1 MYILFILYIYHYITI
16 YQYVYI
22 HCIVYQYVLY
32 HYIYQY
38 VYIITS
44 LYITIGV
51 YIYIQCIVLWHIHA
65 YPCVPLILTM
75 CTSVKTL
82 VWNVSAAFLPQ
93 IRTAL
98 GLHFSREPSSLTPR
112 YCTKPWF
119 LLERKKNGS
128 DMFHVHNQH
137 FQKSLEKKELVT
149 NARQLLHDCSA
160 DSARFHP
167 PSLYMSLTDRYSHA
181 YIYIYIVY
189 IFICAYMYIA
199 NSGAVRCTQRS
210 MCSTT

>member
-1 MYILFILYIYHYITI
+1 
-16 YQYVYI
+16 
-22 HCIVYQYVLY
+22 VYQYVLY
-32 HYIYQY
+32 HYISICIYH
-38 VYIITS
+38 
-44 LYITIGV
+44 YITIYHYGCI
-51 YIYIQCIVLWHIHA
+51 YIYTMYCIVA
-65 YPCVPLILTM
+65 YPCISM
-75 CTSVKTL
+75 C
-82 VWNVSAAFLPQ
+82 AFDTYHVH
-93 IRTAL
+93 IRKNTCL
-98 GLHFSREPSSLTPR
+98 ERQRSLSPTDSDGSRLHFSREPSSLTPR

-181 YIYIYIVY
+181 YIYIVY

>member
-1 MYILFILYIYHYITI
+1 M
-16 YQYVYI
+16 
-22 HCIVYQYVLY
+22 YQYVLY
-32 HYIYQY
+32 HYISICIYH
-38 VYIITS
+38 
-44 LYITIGV
+44 YITIYHYGCI
-51 YIYIQCIVLWHIHA
+51 YIYTMYCIVA
-65 YPCVPLILTM
+65 YPCISM
-75 CTSVKTL
+75 C
-82 VWNVSAAFLPQ
+82 AFDTYHVH
-93 IRTAL
+93 IRKNTCL
-98 GLHFSREPSSLTPR
+98 ERQRSLSPTDSDGSRLHFSREPSSLTPR

-181 YIYIYIVY
+181 YIYIVY

>member
-1 MYILFILYIYHYITI
+1 MYIYIVLCINMYYIT
-16 YQYVYI
+16 
-22 HCIVYQYVLY
+22 
-32 HYIYQY
+32 IYQY

-98 GLHFSREPSSLTPR
+98 GSISAVSLLR
-112 YCTKPWF
+112 
-119 LLERKKNGS
+119 
-128 DMFHVHNQH
+128 
-137 FQKSLEKKELVT
+137 
-149 NARQLLHDCSA
+149 
-160 DSARFHP
+160 
-167 PSLYMSLTDRYSHA
+167 
-181 YIYIYIVY
+181 
-189 IFICAYMYIA
+189 
-199 NSGAVRCTQRS
+199 
-210 MCSTT
+210 

>member
-98 GLHFSREPSSLTPR
+98 GSISAVSLLRWRHGTVQNLDSS
-112 YCTKPWF
+112 W
-119 LLERKKNGS
+119 
-128 DMFHVHNQH
+128 
-137 FQKSLEKKELVT
+137 
-149 NARQLLHDCSA
+149 NAKRMGQTC
-160 DSARFHP
+160 F
-167 PSLYMSLTDRYSHA
+167 MST
-181 YIYIYIVY
+181 I
-189 IFICAYMYIA
+189 
-199 NSGAVRCTQRS
+199 
-210 MCSTT
+210 STFRNL